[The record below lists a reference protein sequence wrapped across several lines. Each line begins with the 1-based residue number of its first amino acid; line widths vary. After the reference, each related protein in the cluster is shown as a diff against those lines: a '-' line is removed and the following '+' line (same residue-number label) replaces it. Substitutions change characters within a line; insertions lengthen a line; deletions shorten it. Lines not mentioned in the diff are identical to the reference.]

1 MRAAL
6 PYIGC
11 QKAGGTSESLKL
23 LLIQGKDIR
32 TAVRMVFARFPHR
45 KTLLSDF
52 DSGRRVSLLYQKGK
66 DCSYR

>member
-23 LLIQGKDIR
+23 LLRQGKDHPDSR
-32 TAVRMVFARFPHR
+32 PDGLCRFPHR
-45 KTLLSDF
+45 KALLSDF

>member
-23 LLIQGKDIR
+23 LLRQGKDHPDGL
-32 TAVRMVFARFPHR
+32 FRFPHR
-45 KTLLSDF
+45 KTLLSDI
-52 DSGRRVSLLYQKGK
+52 DSDRRVSLLHQKGK
-66 DCSYR
+66 DRSYR

>member
-23 LLIQGKDIR
+23 LLIQGKDHPDSHPNGL
-32 TAVRMVFARFPHR
+32 FWFPHR

-52 DSGRRVSLLYQKGK
+52 DSDRRVSF
-66 DCSYR
+66 SY

>member
-11 QKAGGTSESLKL
+11 QKTGGASESLKL
-23 LLIQGKDIR
+23 LLRQGPDPPDSHPDGL
-32 TAVRMVFARFPHR
+32 FRFPHR

-66 DCSYR
+66 DRSYR

>member
-32 TAVRMVFARFPHR
+32 TAVRMSLPISAQKNPPVRF
-45 KTLLSDF
+45 
-52 DSGRRVSLLYQKGK
+52 
-66 DCSYR
+66 

>member
-11 QKAGGTSESLKL
+11 QKAGGASESLKL

-32 TAVRMVFARFPHR
+32 TAVRMVFADFRTEKPSCPILIRAGGFLYCIR
-45 KTLLSDF
+45 K
-52 DSGRRVSLLYQKGK
+52 
-66 DCSYR
+66 

>member
-32 TAVRMVFARFPHR
+32 TAVRMVFADFRTEKP
-45 KTLLSDF
+45 DF

>member
-23 LLIQGKDIR
+23 LLRQGKDYPDGL
-32 TAVRMVFARFPHR
+32 FRFPHR

-66 DCSYR
+66 NRSYR